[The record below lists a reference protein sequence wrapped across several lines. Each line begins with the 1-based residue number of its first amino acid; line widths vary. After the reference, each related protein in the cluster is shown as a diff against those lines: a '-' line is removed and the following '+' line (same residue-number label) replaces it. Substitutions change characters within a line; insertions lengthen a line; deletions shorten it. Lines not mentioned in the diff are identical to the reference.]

1 MSLSKKAKDE
11 LAKPLDAKHV
21 RPPAP
26 GKYGDYI
33 EGWWAIS
40 EANRIFDFD
49 GWNRET
55 VELVMTN
62 EGSNGDKYFVGYR
75 AKVRITVGEIVRE
88 GTGFGSG
95 VSKQLGDAH
104 ESAVKEA
111 ETDAMKRA
119 LMTFGNPFGLALYD
133 KSKTNVVVM
142 KEKLEGPHSSMSAL
156 KGAIKQFVTQLED
169 MEDADAF
176 DAWMATEEVV
186 ALERQAMT
194 YLPNWW
200 ETGDGLPAEFVPVA
214 VRIEQKRKLLE
225 MSNEPTPITAA
236 G

>member
-1 MSLSKKAKDE
+1 MTLSKTAKAE

-55 VELVMTN
+55 VELVHVSTA
-62 EGSNGDKYFVGYR
+62 EKNGKPEIGYR
-75 AKVRITVGEIVRE
+75 AKVRVTVGDIVRE

-95 VSKQLGDAH
+95 VANSLADAH
-104 ESAVKEA
+104 ESASKEA

-133 KSKTNVVVM
+133 KSKSNVVVM

-156 KGAIKQFVTQLED
+156 KGAIKGFVTQLED
-169 MEDADAF
+169 LGDVDEF

-186 ALERQAMT
+186 ALERQALT